1 MKISSF
7 AKKFNVSIDTVRYY
21 MNLGL
26 LIPLKPGIY
35 YEFDQTCEEDMNLI
49 TELKSF
55 EFTLN
60 EIREI
65 IDLKRITL
73 LRDHED
79 LDFYMQ
85 LLERKKAGI
94 SYEISKLQSTIQKI
108 NQKTE
113 VLRQK
118 ETNKT
123 SVGFSISFLPFL
135 RCPVCSG
142 PFQFQN
148 ALIHNESII
157 DGSIHCTCGYHA
169 EIHKSILYAPN
180 LDNSNQNSAYLY
192 EQKTIGELSPEL
204 VNMIEKCSLFT
215 YQNLKNVDLTNKMI
229 LEPCIDTFIFLPKY
243 LHLLQENAF
252 YVFCGSKEGMI
263 KKLKAKIDSINPE
276 LKVLYIVN
284 SSLHLPFANNSV
296 DYLIDSISFNDY
308 ALFNN
313 IFPLA
318 KLTKICKEDA
328 TIIGCSTYYRH
339 GAKSIRKIKELY
351 PNAYLKNFEKDFI
364 KDNISNY
371 QFQLE
376 RTCLIGEIK
385 QPGIYI
391 EHHVNEETAFF
402 EGYIANRMKPLCY
415 SSQQQ
420 KPR

>member
-1 MKISSF
+1 MKISTF
-7 AKKFNVSIDTVRYY
+7 ARKFNVSIDTVRYY

-26 LIPLKPGIY
+26 LIPVKTGTY
-35 YEFDQTCEEDMNLI
+35 YEFDQTSEEDMNLI

-79 LDFYMQ
+79 LNFYLQ

-94 SYEISKLQSTIQKI
+94 FYEISKLESTIQKI
-108 NQKTE
+108 DQKME

-118 ETNKT
+118 ETNNT
-123 SVGFSISFLPFL
+123 GTGFSLSFIPFL

-142 PFQFQN
+142 SFQFQN
-148 ALIHNESII
+148 ALIHNESIV
-157 DGSIHCTCGYHA
+157 DGSIYCECGYHA

-180 LDNSNQNSAYLY
+180 LDNSIKNSAYLY
-192 EQKTIGELSPEL
+192 EQKTVGEMGTEL
-204 VNMIEKCSLFT
+204 VKMIEKCSLFT
-215 YQNLKNVDLTNKMI
+215 FQNLKKVDLRNKII
-229 LEPCIDTFIFLPKY
+229 LEPCIDTFVFLPKY

-252 YVFCGSKEGMI
+252 YIFCGSKQEMI
-263 KKLKAKIDSINPE
+263 EKLKAKIDSINPA
-276 LKVLYIVN
+276 LKVLYIIN
-284 SSLHLPFANNSV
+284 SSLHLPLANNSV

-318 KLTKICKEDA
+318 KLTKLCKEDA
-328 TIIGCSTYYRH
+328 TIIGCSTYFKH
-339 GAKSIRKIKELY
+339 GAKSIRKMRELY
-351 PNAYLKNFEKDFI
+351 PNVYLKNFEKDFI
-364 KDNISNY
+364 KANISKY
-371 QFQLE
+371 EFQFSE
-376 RTCLIGEIK
+376 TCLLGETK

-391 EHHVNEETAFF
+391 EHHVEEETIFF
-402 EGYIANRMKPLCY
+402 EGYIAKRESDKVL
-415 SSQQQ
+415 S
-420 KPR
+420 

>member
-1 MKISSF
+1 MKISTF
-7 AKKFNVSIDTVRYY
+7 ARKFNVSIDTVRYY

-26 LIPLKPGIY
+26 LIPVKTGTY
-35 YEFDQTCEEDMNLI
+35 YEFDQTSEEDMNLI

-79 LDFYMQ
+79 LNFYLQ

-94 SYEISKLQSTIQKI
+94 SYEISKLESTIQKI
-108 NQKTE
+108 DLKME

-118 ETNKT
+118 ETNNT
-123 SVGFSISFLPFL
+123 GTGFSLSFIPFL

-142 PFQFQN
+142 SFQFQN
-148 ALIHNESII
+148 ALIHNESIV
-157 DGSIHCTCGYHA
+157 DGSIYCECGYHA

-180 LDNSNQNSAYLY
+180 LDNSIKNSAYLY
-192 EQKTIGELSPEL
+192 EQKTVGEMSTEL
-204 VNMIEKCSLFT
+204 VKMIEKCSLFT
-215 YQNLKNVDLTNKMI
+215 FQNLKKVDLRNKII
-229 LEPCIDTFIFLPKY
+229 LEPCIDTFVFLPKY

-252 YVFCGSKEGMI
+252 YIFCGSKQEMI
-263 KKLKAKIDSINPE
+263 EKLKAKINSINPA
-276 LKVLYIVN
+276 LKVLYIIN
-284 SSLHLPFANNSV
+284 SSLHLPLANNSV

-318 KLTKICKEDA
+318 KLTKLCKEDA
-328 TIIGCSTYYRH
+328 TIIGCSTYFKH
-339 GAKSIRKIKELY
+339 GAKSIRKMKELY

-364 KDNISNY
+364 KVNISKY
-371 QFQLE
+371 EFQFSE
-376 RTCLIGEIK
+376 TCLLGETK
-385 QPGIYI
+385 KPGIYI
-391 EHHVNEETAFF
+391 EHHVEEETIFF
-402 EGYIANRMKPLCY
+402 EGYIAKRECDKVL
-415 SSQQQ
+415 S
-420 KPR
+420 

>member
-7 AKKFNVSIDTVRYY
+7 AKKFKVSIDTIRYY

-26 LIPLKPGIY
+26 LIPVKTGTY

-79 LDFYMQ
+79 LDFYVK
-85 LLERKKAGI
+85 LLEQKKAGI
-94 SYEISKLQSTIQKI
+94 SYEISKLQSTVQKI
-108 NQKTE
+108 DQKME
-113 VLRQK
+113 ILRHK
-118 ETNKT
+118 ETNESST
-123 SVGFSISFLPFL
+123 GFSLLFFPFL

-142 PFQFQN
+142 SFQFQN
-148 ALIHNESII
+148 ALIQNESII

-180 LDNSNQNSAYLY
+180 LDNSIQNSAYLY
-192 EQKTIGELSPEL
+192 EHKTVGEMSTDL
-204 VNMIEKCSLFT
+204 VKMIEKCSLFT
-215 YQNLKNVDLTNKMI
+215 YQNLKNVKLTNKMI
-229 LEPCIDTFIFLPKY
+229 LEPCIDTFVFLPKY
-243 LHLLQENAF
+243 LHLLQENA
-252 YVFCGSKEGMI
+252 YYIFCGSKQEMI
-263 KKLKAKIDSINPE
+263 EKLKAKIDSINPA

-284 SSLHLPFANNSV
+284 SSLHLPLANHSV

-308 ALFNN
+308 ALFNPV
-313 IFPLA
+313 FPLA
-318 KLTKICKEDA
+318 KLTNLCKEDA
-328 TIIGCSTYYRH
+328 TIIGCTAYYRQ
-339 GAKSIRKIKELY
+339 GAKSIRKMEKLY

-364 KDNISNY
+364 KANISNF

-376 RTCLIGEIK
+376 ENFLIGETK

-391 EHHVNEETAFF
+391 EHHVNEETIFF
-402 EGYIANRMKPLCY
+402 EGYIAKKK
-415 SSQQQ
+415 SD
-420 KPR
+420 